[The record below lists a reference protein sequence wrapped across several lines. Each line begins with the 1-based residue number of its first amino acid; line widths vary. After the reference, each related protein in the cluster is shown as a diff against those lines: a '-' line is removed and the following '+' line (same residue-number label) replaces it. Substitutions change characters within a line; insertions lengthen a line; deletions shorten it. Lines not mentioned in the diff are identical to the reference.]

1 VDRWR
6 AHLSPCPHLGVGSKN
21 WWGPRRRETSSEG
34 PESNERRENVREN
47 HTAEDGNPVG
57 SVTSLPVVD
66 EAGIAAARR
75 YAGWHLGY
83 RSWAD
88 NIVHAYLH
96 PEQTNRE
103 LDAIQAP

>member
-1 VDRWR
+1 MVGPPPERDFQAR
-6 AHLSPCPHLGVGSKN
+6 API
-21 WWGPRRRETSSEG
+21 
-34 PESNERRENVREN
+34 SNERRENVLEN

-57 SVTSLPVVD
+57 QVTSLPVVD

>member
-1 VDRWR
+1 MSAKCGWV
-6 AHLSPCPHLGVGSKN
+6 SPSGNVCIKPTGHTGN
-21 WWGPRRRETSSEG
+21 HAT
-34 PESNERRENVREN
+34 RRENVLEN

-57 SVTSLPVVD
+57 QVTSLPVVD